1 MQYLKFLIG
10 LVAVTLFLS
19 SCGQTN
25 PDRMILGK
33 QYAERELKATLNEDK
48 SNNVIDNNKIIVI
61 KDSSTAVAIAQ
72 PILFGIYGKTNILR
86 QKPYEIYH
94 IDNYWVLIGTL
105 PKGWE
110 GGTFLIIMDDRNCR
124 VLKIIHGK

>member
-1 MQYLKFLIG
+1 MKYLKFLFG
-10 LVAVTLFLS
+10 LSGLTFCLT

-25 PDRMILGK
+25 SDRIILGK
-33 QYAERELKATLNEDK
+33 EYAKNELTSTLKDSK
-48 SNNVIDNNKIIVI
+48 TNNVINNKTVI
-61 KDSSTAVAIAQ
+61 LKDSSTAVAVAE
-72 PILFGIYGKTNILR
+72 PILFGIYGEKNINE

-94 IDNYWVLIGTL
+94 IDNYWVLTGTL
-105 PKGWE
+105 PKGWK